1 MSQIKGDLSLLSKVQ
16 VRKPSMYM
24 VIMHNDEVTTQDF
37 VVRVLKFV
45 FNKETSQAIDIMMRV
60 HKQGHA
66 VVGVYPYDIARTKVL
81 QVEQMARLEKFPLQ
95 CSYRKAD

>member
-45 FNKETSQAIDIMMRV
+45 FNKEASQATDIMMRV